1 MLRLRG
7 PLRLDIVFY
16 ALGIVCFIFTALIIP
31 LFGVTLLPV
40 AFLIVFLLFGLLFM
54 AFGYSTRPRHY
65 RIIRPSKPPEV
76 KIKEKPPQPPEIT
89 ETPTAPPPSSPEQAT
104 LPELSKPPM
113 ELTRIKGIGP
123 KRVRALNALQIVSV
137 EDLAKFSAEELADK
151 LEISS
156 KITAKWVEQAQNL
169 LKEGS

>member
-7 PLRLDIVFY
+7 SLRFDIVFY
-16 ALGIVCFIFTALIIP
+16 ALGIVCFIFTALMIP

-65 RIIRPSKPPEV
+65 RIIRPSKPPEI
-76 KIKEKPPQPPEIT
+76 KIEEKPLQPPEIT
-89 ETPTAPPPSSPEQAT
+89 ETPTTPQPPPSEP
-104 LPELSKPPM
+104 SKPPM

-123 KRVRALNALQIVSV
+123 KRVAALNALQIMSV

-151 LEISS
+151 LKISS